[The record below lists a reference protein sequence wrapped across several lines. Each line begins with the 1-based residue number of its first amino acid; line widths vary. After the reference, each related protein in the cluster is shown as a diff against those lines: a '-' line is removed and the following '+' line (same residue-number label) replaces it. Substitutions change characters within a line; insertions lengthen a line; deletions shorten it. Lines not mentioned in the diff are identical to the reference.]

1 MSKIIYAVSS
11 GEYSDYRVH
20 CVFSTKELAQVY
32 KDYLMQDE
40 GYYDVHEIEEYEL
53 DDMNGMAN
61 LIKKGYKNYELKIDR
76 NGNTSEIEIN
86 INSWFNAPQIWIRD
100 NSLTVRCWAKD
111 EKHAVKIAN
120 EIRVQLI
127 ALNIPFEEK
136 AHKNFT
142 DEQKELMNEI
152 LNKNIKKLI

>member
-32 KDYLMQDE
+32 KDYLMQD
-40 GYYDVHEIEEYEL
+40 
-53 DDMNGMAN
+53 
-61 LIKKGYKNYELKIDR
+61 
-76 NGNTSEIEIN
+76 
-86 INSWFNAPQIWIRD
+86 
-100 NSLTVRCWAKD
+100 
-111 EKHAVKIAN
+111 VKIAN